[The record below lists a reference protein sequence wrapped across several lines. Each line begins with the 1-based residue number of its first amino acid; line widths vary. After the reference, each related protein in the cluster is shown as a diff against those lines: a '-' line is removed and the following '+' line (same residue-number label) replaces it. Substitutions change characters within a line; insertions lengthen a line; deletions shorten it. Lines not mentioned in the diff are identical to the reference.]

1 MCDTQNSET
10 LAAQAGTSVTHQK
23 YVEGAPMEVLIRQ
36 WRATRADDVYKKV
49 ATRSAAIS
57 RLKYRVEREAEG
69 KIVRP
74 YTFHK
79 HEPQQPFENRQ
90 DYERRLRRD
99 RARKTRGV
107 DAETVRSWTD
117 LSSMS
122 PEEKLKHKRELAN
135 DRKARS
141 RDRLA
146 VPPEDETRA
155 IEEALRDYGTEW
167 GMFGDEG

>member
-1 MCDTQNSET
+1 MRDTENSET
-10 LAAQAGTSVTHQK
+10 LAAQAGISVTHDK
-23 YVEGAPMEVLIRQ
+23 YVEGAPMELLIRQ
-36 WRATRADDVYKKV
+36 WRATRADDVHRKV
-49 ATRSAAIS
+49 ATRSAALS

-69 KIVRP
+69 KTVRP

-79 HEPQQPFENRQ
+79 HEPQQPSEIRQ

-135 DRKARS
+135 DRKAKS
-141 RDRLA
+141 RERFV
-146 VPPEDETRA
+146 VPDENEMHA
-155 IEEALRDYGTEW
+155 IEEALRNYGTEW
-167 GMFGDEG
+167 GMF